1 MDEVKLHGLITV
13 LECRNSVILYQR
25 VSRGL
30 SDFETTGSEGEE
42 KWTLYVAYGSVF
54 VMAQEMF
61 QQRGMSSAASPM
73 VVKQL
78 KRGRIDH
85 LSTFRAFC
93 LHKRNGMTKV
103 SGDGKRPHQNGL
115 EDKRDASAKA
125 PKSLSRVSVNHTL
138 NSKLD
143 IISGAD

>member
-1 MDEVKLHGLITV
+1 LWLCQIDEVKLYGLVTA
-13 LECRNSVILYQR
+13 LECRNSVILDQR

-42 KWTLYVAYGSVF
+42 KWTLYVAYGSAF

-78 KRGRIDH
+78 KCGRIDQ
-85 LSTFRAFC
+85 LSSFPAFVC
-93 LHKRNGMTKV
+93 TKETV
-103 SGDGKRPHQNGL
+103 
-115 EDKRDASAKA
+115 
-125 PKSLSRVSVNHTL
+125 
-138 NSKLD
+138 
-143 IISGAD
+143 